1 MAGLP
6 SPIPLDGNG
15 YMPAPYTNSNI
26 DPRFEFPRENFEFTD
41 VLFDGRQTVIY
52 KATARGIK
60 DDRCIDVA
68 VKAIKGMEL
77 HYLSYLVMIN

>member
-15 YMPAPYTNSNI
+15 YMPAPYANSNI
-26 DPRFEFPRENFEFTD
+26 DPRFEFPRENLEFTD

-52 KATARGIK
+52 KAAARGIK
-60 DDRCIDVA
+60 DDRSIDVA
-68 VKAIKGMEL
+68 VKAIKGMKL
-77 HYLSYLVMIN
+77 HQLGHIVS